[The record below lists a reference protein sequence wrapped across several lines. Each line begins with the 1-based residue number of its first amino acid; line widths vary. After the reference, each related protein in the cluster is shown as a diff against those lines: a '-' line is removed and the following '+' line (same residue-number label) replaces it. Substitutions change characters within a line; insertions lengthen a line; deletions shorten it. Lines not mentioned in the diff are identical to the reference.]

1 MKPISM
7 FDTDTYRVSL
17 GGGWGNAPSDTRL
30 SYRGR
35 FTPGTRISN
44 LGFRLY
50 MGVR

>member
-35 FTPGTRISN
+35 FTPSN
-44 LGFRLY
+44 RYGNVGFRSCWTI
-50 MGVR
+50 R